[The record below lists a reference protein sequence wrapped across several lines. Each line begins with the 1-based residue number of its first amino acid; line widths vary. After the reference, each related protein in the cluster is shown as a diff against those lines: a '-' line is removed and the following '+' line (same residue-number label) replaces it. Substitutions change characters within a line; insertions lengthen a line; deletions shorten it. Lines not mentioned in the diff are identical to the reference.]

1 MTKEK
6 ILEYMILMVDDTT
19 PVWIRR
25 SYHYKAVNLLE
36 EYNGNDFQTLFDEF
50 KFKERFVESKE
61 KIVEWKED
69 CRGL

>member
-6 ILEYMILMVDDTT
+6 ILKYMILMVDDTT
-19 PVWIRR
+19 PIYIRR
-25 SYHYKAVNLLE
+25 NYHDKAVNLLE